1 MSQTNAIFQAIADP
15 TRRQLLLKLRNK
27 RLSISQLAEDVPM
40 SRNAVVKHLQQLEN
54 ATLVTTEKKGREKLY
69 SLNAEG
75 LKKVQDWLAI
85 FDEFWDEKLDA
96 LQKLF

>member
-1 MSQTNAIFQAIADP
+1 MSQTNAVFQAIADP
-15 TRRQLLLKLRNK
+15 TRRQLLMKLRNK
-27 RLSISQLAEDVPM
+27 RLSISQLAEDIPM

-54 ATLVTTEKKGREKLY
+54 ATLVEAEKNGREKLY

-75 LKKVQDWLAI
+75 LKEVQNWLEI
-85 FDEFWDEKLDA
+85 FDEFWDDKLDA

>member
-54 ATLVTTEKKGREKLY
+54 ATLVTTEKKGRENLY

-75 LKKVQDWLAI
+75 LKEVQDWLAI